1 MASTYD
7 RGIRRRQ
14 RSSDEVIRTLEDYVR
29 FLRARYER
37 TSDSMQAAVACGSI
51 VETSL
56 WLTRY

>member
-29 FLRARYER
+29 LLEC
-37 TSDSMQAAVACGSI
+37 QV
-51 VETSL
+51 
-56 WLTRY
+56 